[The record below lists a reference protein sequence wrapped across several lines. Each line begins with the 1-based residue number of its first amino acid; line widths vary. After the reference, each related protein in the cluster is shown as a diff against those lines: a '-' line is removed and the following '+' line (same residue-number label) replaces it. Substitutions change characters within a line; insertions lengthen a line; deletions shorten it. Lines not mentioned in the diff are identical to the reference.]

1 VKKLLVT
8 DTHLGL
14 YSDADAWLDIVLNF
28 FKYVVKYCHKNNI
41 NQIIHLGD
49 FFDNRKSLN
58 TKTQH
63 QAHRIAKILGAV
75 KDLETHI
82 IVGNHDCYYK
92 NQIHPNTLELFKEY
106 KHIKVIDE
114 PTLLDGIL
122 LVPWGCVPT
131 KGDAHNVAYCFGHF
145 AINGFY
151 MNDSYKCKDGISKA
165 TFKDFKKVL
174 SGHFHTPSSN
184 NGIHYLGAPYGQT
197 FHDAGGVRG
206 FHTFEDGKLDF
217 IEYEGAPKFI
227 KIHTVAEPL
236 DESSIKGNIVRIIF
250 DKDYGTTANQDIID
264 NILKSEPFLYSVNF
278 TNIDSD
284 DGEIVSDDSIEMD
297 SKEQIVDQFIDNQAF
312 PTNIHIGMLKSMF
325 KKLMREAG
333 ETGIKIRTAEGTKI
347 ECESVGFQNFL
358 SFGSVWQDIPLHNG
372 VNFVT
377 GIDMDKG
384 KSNGAGKSS
393 FLETIPFAL
402 FGKTARDIKQ
412 DQIINWK
419 NKKNCQVVFR
429 FKINEDIYEI
439 NRKLKPNVLEIF
451 KNGDLIDQDAHKMDY
466 QSMFEEIFGMDVKMF
481 MSLVHSNVNSSANI
495 LSMKKA
501 EKRKFLERMF
511 GLEIYSKMNELSNSK
526 LRSVEEKRYKIDTDI
541 TASDDKVES
550 AVRMRIK
557 FNLEIKSKQETLEKV
572 KEVEE
577 ELERL
582 KENNPTLNT
591 DIETATKDKSTL
603 NNELNKIINVFGKIE
618 SALDTEILHMKKEI
632 EKVDNQEEQR
642 KKNKKI
648 QERIDKVVQKAGT
661 IEEITEKIDKLHVD
675 ESGLSEKVDK
685 ENKNISV
692 LEKDLVE
699 LRTDLKNIE
708 TNLDL
713 LAEGKCPVCGQDV
726 KDPKTHYKKEQTT
739 FKKKIA
745 LKEKKL
751 KDVNENKSFFTK
763 AWDDIKEKIKTLAKI
778 KEALYKLKGELKQ
791 VDSEEKK
798 DDLKKKYE
806 AKLIEIGDLRVKYKK
821 KRKEYDEKIE
831 ALDNKLEDLGVEQSA
846 IKVKEKEV
854 ELAKTEAKVEKKNI
868 VSLKKMIKEQ
878 DDLVEIAK
886 SKKSISESN
895 LVRLNDIKDYLN
907 VIKNI
912 LKDENIKQFTIK
924 QIMPFVNKQTN
935 YYLSEVNYSFYVKI
949 DKWLDVQVKG
959 PGIRNATYGS
969 LSGGERRGIDIAIQ
983 LSLLDVSRTQAGVF
997 PDLLT
1002 FDELLDS
1009 SIDSRGINELL
1020 KIVKVKQKEFGGKVF
1035 IISHRDEI
1043 DSEMI
1048 DFQYKVVKQDGFS
1061 KVII

>member
-1 VKKLLVT
+1 
-8 DTHLGL
+8 
-14 YSDADAWLDIVLNF
+14 
-28 FKYVVKYCHKNNI
+28 
-41 NQIIHLGD
+41 
-49 FFDNRKSLN
+49 
-58 TKTQH
+58 
-63 QAHRIAKILGAV
+63 
-75 KDLETHI
+75 
-82 IVGNHDCYYK
+82 
-92 NQIHPNTLELFKEY
+92 
-106 KHIKVIDE
+106 
-114 PTLLDGIL
+114 
-122 LVPWGCVPT
+122 
-131 KGDAHNVAYCFGHF
+131 
-145 AINGFY
+145 
-151 MNDSYKCKDGISKA
+151 
-165 TFKDFKKVL
+165 
-174 SGHFHTPSSN
+174 
-184 NGIHYLGAPYGQT
+184 
-197 FHDAGGVRG
+197 
-206 FHTFEDGKLDF
+206 
-217 IEYEGAPKFI
+217 
-227 KIHTVAEPL
+227 L
-236 DESSIKGNIVRIIF
+236 DENSVKGNIVRIIF
-250 DKDYGTTANQDIID
+250 DKDYGTTTNQDIID
-264 NILKSEPFLYSVNF
+264 NILKCEPFLYSVNF
-278 TNIDSD
+278 TNIDSE

-297 SKEQIVDQFIDNQAF
+297 SKEQIVEQFIDSQAF

-325 KKLMREAG
+325 MKLMREAG

-419 NKKNCQVVFR
+419 NRKNCQVIFR

-541 TASDDKVES
+541 SASDDKVES

-557 FNLEIKSKQETLEKV
+557 FDLEIKSKQKTLESV
-572 KEVEE
+572 QEVEE

-582 KENNPTLNT
+582 KEKNPTLNA

-603 NNELNKIINVFGKIE
+603 NDELNKIINVFGKFE
-618 SALDTEILHMKKEI
+618 STLDTEILHMKKEI
-632 EKVDNQEEQR
+632 EKIEDQEEQR

-648 QERIDKVVQKAGT
+648 QKQIDTVVQKAGT
-661 IEEITEKIDKLHVD
+661 IEEITGKIDKLHVD

-692 LEKDLVE
+692 LEKELVE

-726 KDPKTHYKKEQTT
+726 KDPKTHYTKEQTT

-745 LKEKKL
+745 QKEKTL
-751 KDVNENKSFFTK
+751 ASLNENKSLFTT
-763 AWDDIKEKIKTLAKI
+763 AWDEIKEKIKTLAKI
-778 KEALYKLKGELKQ
+778 KEALYKLKGEIKQ

-798 DDLKKKYE
+798 DDLKKEYE
-806 AKLIEIGDLRVKYKK
+806 AKLIEIDDLRVKYKK
-821 KRKEYDEKIE
+821 KRKEYDGKIE
-831 ALDNKLEDLGVEQSA
+831 ALDNKLEDLGVEQGA

-854 ELAKTEAKVEKKNI
+854 ELVKTEAKVEKKNI
-868 VSLKKMIKEQ
+868 ISLKGMIKEQ
-878 DDLVEIAK
+878 DDLVELAK

-959 PGIRNATYGS
+959 PGIRNATYHS